1 MPIVRYLQAWHIIA
15 TATGES
21 ADRAIPTFAAGRM
34 PRQSRLL
41 RNRTRATSGEPMKSA
56 HLILLLVLGLAGA
69 SRPAFA
75 DDKPVVAMI
84 GTGTLASTFGPAIGR
99 AGYPLVYGSR
109 DPARSSV
116 RELVARTGSE
126 ASARSPRKATSK
138 AQIVILAV
146 PRKVLDEV
154 TEGLGDLDGKI
165 VVDVSGGMKQV
176 AADGYLELIPG
187 ESNSERIQARHPGAR
202 VVRINLP
209 LMAYFVDPLLV
220 GTPPTIL
227 IAGNDSAARQAV
239 AKLIFE
245 MGLDPWDAG
254 PLRFARVFDAMNT
267 MALVPSQQGRIEGY
281 EWRLMPSAP
290 LACFTDVS
298 TLFGFGRP
306 KELDSVRP
314 FPRREPPIPCEEWRR
329 RLGW

>member
-1 MPIVRYLQAWHIIA
+1 
-15 TATGES
+15 
-21 ADRAIPTFAAGRM
+21 
-34 PRQSRLL
+34 
-41 RNRTRATSGEPMKSA
+41 MKSA
-56 HLILLLVLGLAGA
+56 HLILLLLLVLGLAGA
-69 SRPAFA
+69 STPAA
-75 DDKPVVAMI
+75 AEDKPVVAMI

-116 RELVARTGSE
+116 SELVGKSGAG
-126 ASARSPRKATSK
+126 ASADSPRKATSM

-154 TEGLGDLDGKI
+154 TDGLGDLDGKI
-165 VVDVSGGMKQV
+165 VVDVSGGMKRV

-187 ESNSERIQARHPGAR
+187 QSNSERIQSRHPGAR

-209 LMAYFVDPLLV
+209 LMVYFEKPLLV
-220 GTPPTIL
+220 GTPPTLL
-227 IAGNDSAARQAV
+227 IAGNDSEARQAV
-239 AKLIFE
+239 ARLIFDL
-245 MGLDPWDAG
+245 GLDPWDAG

-267 MALVPSQQGRIEGY
+267 MAMVPSQQGRIEGY

-298 TLFGFGRP
+298 VLFGFGRP
-306 KELDSVRP
+306 KELDRLRP
-314 FPRREPPIPCEEWRR
+314 FPRREPPIPCDEWTR

>member
-1 MPIVRYLQAWHIIA
+1 
-15 TATGES
+15 
-21 ADRAIPTFAAGRM
+21 
-34 PRQSRLL
+34 
-41 RNRTRATSGEPMKSA
+41 MKSA
-56 HLILLLVLGLAGA
+56 HLILVLVLGMSGA
-69 SRPAFA
+69 SALA
-75 DDKPVVAMI
+75 ASEDKPVVAMI

-116 RELVARTGSE
+116 SELVGKSGAG
-126 ASARSPRKATSK
+126 ASADSPRKATSK

-154 TEGLGDLDGKI
+154 TDGLGDLDGKI
-165 VVDVSGGMKQV
+165 VVDVSGGMKRV

-187 ESNSERIQARHPGAR
+187 ASNSERIQSRHPGAR

-209 LMAYFVDPLLV
+209 LMAYFEKPLLV

-227 IAGNDSAARQAV
+227 IAGNDSDSRQAV
-239 AKLIFE
+239 ARLIFDL
-245 MGLDPWDAG
+245 GLDPWDAG
-254 PLRFARVFDAMNT
+254 PLRFAQVFDAMNT

-298 TLFGFGRP
+298 VLFGFGRP
-306 KELDSVRP
+306 KELDRLRP
-314 FPRREPPIPCEEWRR
+314 FPRREPPIPCDEWTR

>member
-1 MPIVRYLQAWHIIA
+1 MKFASAIVLA
-15 TATGES
+15 
-21 ADRAIPTFAAGRM
+21 
-34 PRQSRLL
+34 
-41 RNRTRATSGEPMKSA
+41 
-56 HLILLLVLGLAGA
+56 VLGLASA
-69 SRPAFA
+69 PAPA
-75 DDKPVVAMI
+75 AQDKPVVAMI

-109 DPARSSV
+109 DPSRTSV
-116 RELVARTGSE
+116 SELVEKSGTE
-126 ASARSPRKATSK
+126 ASAVKPAEAAAK

-154 TEGLGDLDGKI
+154 TDGLGDLDGKI
-165 VVDVSGGMKQV
+165 VVDVSGGMKRI

-187 ESNSERIQARHPGAR
+187 ESNSERIQSRHPKAR

-209 LMAYFVDPLLV
+209 LMTFFVKPDLV
-220 GTPPTIL
+220 GTPPTVL
-227 IAGNDSAARQAV
+227 IAGNDSAARETV
-239 AKLIFE
+239 ARLLFE

-254 PLRFARVFDAMNT
+254 PLRFAQVFDAMNT
-267 MALVPSQQGRIEGY
+267 MAMVPAQQGRLEGY

-298 TLFGFGRP
+298 ELFGFGTP
-306 KELDSVRP
+306 KELASLRP
-314 FPRREPPIPCEEWRR
+314 FPRREPAIPCDEWKR

>member
-1 MPIVRYLQAWHIIA
+1 
-15 TATGES
+15 
-21 ADRAIPTFAAGRM
+21 
-34 PRQSRLL
+34 
-41 RNRTRATSGEPMKSA
+41 MKSA
-56 HLILLLVLGLAGA
+56 CLILLAVVGLASA
-69 SRPAFA
+69 STLAA
-75 DDKPVVAMI
+75 AKDKPVVALI
-84 GTGTLASTFGPAIGR
+84 GTGTLSSTLGPAIGR

-109 DPARSSV
+109 DPARAAV
-116 RELVARTGSE
+116 IELVEKSGSA
-126 ASARSPRKATSK
+126 ASVDSPQKATSK

-154 TEGLGDLDGKI
+154 TDGLGDLDGKI
-165 VVDVSGGMKQV
+165 VVDVSGGQRRV

-187 ESNSERIQARHPGAR
+187 ESNSERIQSKHANAR

-209 LMAYFVDPLLV
+209 LMVYFQEPSLV

-227 IAGNDSAARQAV
+227 IAGNHSESRRAV
-239 AKLIFE
+239 AQLIFD

-254 PLRFARVFDAMNT
+254 PLRFAQVFDAMNT
-267 MALVPSQQGRIEGY
+267 MTMVPAQQGRMEGY

-298 TLFGFGRP
+298 KLFGFGKP
-306 KELDSVRP
+306 KELDSVQA
-314 FPRREPPIPCEEWRR
+314 FPRREPAIACEEWKR